1 MTDQSSPAIESVL
14 VVEDNFLIAM
24 DMGEILSALGVKGV
38 HIAATVEKAMEIV
51 AAHPIDFA
59 ILDINLGDETSFT
72 VAESLIARG
81 IHFGFTS
88 GYGDLLALPGHLRG
102 IPRIEKP
109 FSEGSLSSLIAA
121 AFRPGDPEMS
131 SG

>member
-1 MTDQSSPAIESVL
+1 MTDQISPAIESVL

-72 VAESLIARG
+72 RGRVADRTGHPFRLYQRLRRFVGPARPPARYPADRETLQRGESQQS
-81 IHFGFTS
+81 HS
-88 GYGDLLALPGHLRG
+88 GRVPAGR
-102 IPRIEKP
+102 
-109 FSEGSLSSLIAA
+109 S
-121 AFRPGDPEMS
+121 
-131 SG
+131 

>member
-1 MTDQSSPAIESVL
+1 MTDQISPAIESVL
-14 VVEDNFLIAM
+14 VLEDNFLIAM

-121 AFRPGDPEMS
+121 AFRPGDP
-131 SG
+131 